1 MATASSTEFDLS
13 PVKFSRLTRRG
24 IILGL
29 SLPQVITISVAAL
42 VFVASCTPVARPP
55 CTRHPYGVPPS
66 AWPWCRS
73 VVEK

>member
-42 VFVASCTPVARPP
+42 VFVASLYTGGSAALYTAPIWGTALGLAV
-55 CTRHPYGVPPS
+55 VPIGG
-66 AWPWCRS
+66 R
-73 VVEK
+73 K